1 VIPDDR
7 ILGEEPANMADSE
20 LQKAEQMRSQGDAEA
35 SLKVLE
41 KIKPQADDVARHQ
54 YALGRTL
61 EDLGRYE
68 EAMAAYEAS
77 LAANPHFRA
86 ARFRLGYLCDL
97 RGDEARAIECYEACV
112 KAYPRDHAAM
122 LNLGMLYEERGYTD
136 PASYEKAIE
145 CYRKVLEFNPNH
157 ARARLALRDAQ
168 AAMNMFYDEEQERRR
183 DRRNQV
189 LEIPVTDFELSVRSR
204 NCLKKMNVH
213 TLGDLIMHTEA
224 DLLSYKNFGETSL
237 AEIKEMLASK
247 GLYLGMGLEQQAVKQ
262 PPKRPVA
269 VETPAATSPVADILL
284 ETIDFSIRCRKC
296 FQRLSLKTLGD
307 LANVTEADLLN
318 SKNFGQTSLNEVKQ
332 KLRRYGLSLKD

>member
-1 VIPDDR
+1 
-7 ILGEEPANMADSE
+7 MADSE
-20 LQKAEQMRSQGDAEA
+20 LQKAEQMRGQGNAEA
-35 SLKVLE
+35 ALKVLE
-41 KIKPQADDVARHQ
+41 KVKPQGGDAARHQ

-61 EDLGRYE
+61 EDLGRYD
-68 EAMAAYEAS
+68 EALSAYEAAV
-77 LAANPHFRA
+77 AANPNFRA

-97 RGDEARAIECYEACV
+97 RGDEARAMECYDTCA
-112 KAYPRDHAAM
+112 KAYPRDHAAL

-136 PASYEKAIE
+136 PVAYEKAVD
-145 CYRKVLEFNPNH
+145 CYRKVLEVNPNH

-168 AAMNMFYDEEQERRR
+168 AAMGMFYDEEQERRR

-237 AEIKEMLASK
+237 AEIKEMLTSK
-247 GLYLGMGLEQQAVKQ
+247 GLYLGMGLEQQSVKQ

-269 VETPAATSPVADILL
+269 VEAPATSSPVADILL

-296 FQRLSLKTLGD
+296 FQRLAVTTLGD
-307 LANVTEADLLN
+307 LAAMSELDLMN

-332 KLRRYGLSLKD
+332 KLKRYGLSLKD